1 MPELLG
7 SRMKMIGGR
16 ATLPE
21 EIIDFD
27 EEHELESPLIDNE
40 EHSRNVNNNR
50 EMYSETLKD
59 IDITMQ
65 NLERLN
71 NILTETR
78 NLIRYNPNVPED
90 LIDEILTRD
99 NELLSEY
106 QSEYNIL
113 NELLRDKLALE
124 LFFSTNNIRPVL

>member
-1 MPELLG
+1 
-7 SRMKMIGGR
+7 MKMIGGR